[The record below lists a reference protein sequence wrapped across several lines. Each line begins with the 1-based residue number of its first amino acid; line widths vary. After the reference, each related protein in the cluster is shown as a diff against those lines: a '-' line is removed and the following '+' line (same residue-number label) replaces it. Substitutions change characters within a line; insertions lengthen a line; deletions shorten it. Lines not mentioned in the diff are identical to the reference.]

1 MPQLI
6 FISHIYFIMK
16 LLLLAC
22 LLLVALSQ
30 TYPKQTPVIGIYT
43 QSTDEDDIDHFESYI
58 AASYVKFV

>member
-1 MPQLI
+1 
-6 FISHIYFIMK
+6 MK